1 MMFDR
6 KAVFFCSACS
16 GIDEKY
22 NRAAREVVRAAC
34 SKGYGIVSGG
44 SFRGTMNVVADTACE
59 CGAPNIGV
67 LPRFMQ
73 GLQHPHLTELF
84 WTDTMAQRKEKMRE
98 GTSLAVALP
107 GGVGTMDELIETLTL
122 AKLGK
127 YDGKIVAMN
136 IDGFY
141 EPLKALLNHFL
152 KEGMVDEHTLTLI
165 SFPETVEEFASLI

>member
-1 MMFDR
+1 MFDK
-6 KAVFFCSACS
+6 KAVFFCSSYS
-16 GIDEKY
+16 GIDDKY
-22 NRAAREVVRAAC
+22 NIAAREAVRAAC

-44 SFRGTMNVVADTACE
+44 SFRGTMNVVADTAAE

-73 GLQHPHLTELF
+73 GLQHPNLTELY
-84 WTDTMAQRKEKMRE
+84 WTDTMAERKEKMRE

-122 AKLGK
+122 AKLGQ
-127 YDGKIVAMN
+127 YDGKIVAMD

-152 KEGMVDEHTLTLI
+152 ETGMVDAHTLTLI
-165 SFPETVEEFASLI
+165 SFPKTAEEFAALI

>member
-1 MMFDR
+1 MFDK
-6 KAVFFCSACS
+6 KAVFFCSSYS

-22 NRAAREVVRAAC
+22 NRAARETVRAAC

-44 SFRGTMNVVADTACE
+44 SFRGTMKVVEDTASE

-67 LPRFMQ
+67 IPRFME
-73 GLQHPHLTELF
+73 GLQNPNLTELIR
-84 WTDTMAQRKEKMRE
+84 TDTMSERKEKMRE

-152 KEGMVDEHTLTLI
+152 ETGMVDAHSLTLI
-165 SFPETVEEFASLI
+165 SFPNTVEEFSSLI

>member
-1 MMFDR
+1 MMFDK
-6 KAVFFCSACS
+6 KAVFFCSSYA

-22 NRAAREVVRAAC
+22 NQAAREVVRAAC
-34 SKGYGIVSGG
+34 SKGYGIVTGG
-44 SFRGTMNVVADTACE
+44 SFRGTMNVVADTAYE

-73 GLQHPHLTELF
+73 GLQHPHLSEIY
-84 WTDTMAQRKEKMRE
+84 WTDTMSERKEKMRE

-152 KEGMVDEHTLTLI
+152 ETGMVDAHSLTLI
-165 SFPETVEEFASLI
+165 SFPNTVEEFSSLI